1 MDQQPGRPGDAGGDP
16 AEPRLRHVG
25 SPSSQGAARAS
36 GTHRD
41 PGGSE
46 VLLPGVSQP
55 RRCGGHLS
63 SSRCDPPDVAVLDS
77 MLPDGDG
84 VSLATDLANEVPGVG
99 IIIATGLDL
108 DEEDLLM
115 CREHGV
121 RILRKPFLAE
131 ELLTAIRSF
140 GAKVRRAAAGR

>member
-1 MDQQPGRPGDAGGDP
+1 
-16 AEPRLRHVG
+16 
-25 SPSSQGAARAS
+25 
-36 GTHRD
+36 
-41 PGGSE
+41 
-46 VLLPGVSQP
+46 
-55 RRCGGHLS
+55 
-63 SSRCDPPDVAVLDS
+63 